1 MIIDNIK
8 FKQILKDKN
17 LNKTKLSETLKIST
31 KTIAKISKGE
41 NLSDKIVNKIVAF
54 LNVGENDLIKITS
67 LLDHLKQEKEVN
79 LNGRIYEELQVKL
92 TTNTNF
98 VENINLT
105 EDDVR
110 FVYTTQRIAC
120 ANECIKVEDIIETFN
135 HFKCIDYCIDHA
147 EEPIS
152 EEFIKQLHIILKQG
166 TMQTYKYGSGVYKE
180 YENGDEPLVV
190 LNNVSLKINDGEFVV
205 VLGPSGSGKSTLL
218 NAISGLTNVK
228 SGSIVYDG
236 KDITKLNDKELTL
249 FRREYTSF
257 VFQSYYLMPTLTV
270 MQNVRMGG
278 NLVNNKNL
286 QEIIEKVGLVGKEN
300 KLPSE
305 LSGGQRQRVSIA
317 RAIAK
322 KPKVMFCDEPTGA
335 LDEQTGRMILDYLIK
350 NHKENGY
357 MMVMV
362 THNENIALLADKI
375 IKMNSGKIVEVIE
388 NDPKD
393 IKDIR
398 W

>member
-1 MIIDNIK
+1 MLEIK
-8 FKQILKDKN
+8 N
-17 LNKTKLSETLKIST
+17 
-31 KTIAKISKGE
+31 
-41 NLSDKIVNKIVAF
+41 
-54 LNVGENDLIKITS
+54 
-67 LLDHLKQEKEVN
+67 
-79 LNGRIYEELQVKL
+79 
-92 TTNTNF
+92 
-98 VENINLT
+98 
-105 EDDVR
+105 
-110 FVYTTQRIAC
+110 
-120 ANECIKVEDIIETFN
+120 
-135 HFKCIDYCIDHA
+135 
-147 EEPIS
+147 
-152 EEFIKQLHIILKQG
+152 
-166 TMQTYKYGSGVYKE
+166 VYKE

-335 LDEQTGRMILDYLIK
+335 LDETTGRMILDYLIK
-350 NHKENGY
+350 NHEENGY

>member
-1 MIIDNIK
+1 MLEIK
-8 FKQILKDKN
+8 N
-17 LNKTKLSETLKIST
+17 
-31 KTIAKISKGE
+31 
-41 NLSDKIVNKIVAF
+41 
-54 LNVGENDLIKITS
+54 
-67 LLDHLKQEKEVN
+67 
-79 LNGRIYEELQVKL
+79 
-92 TTNTNF
+92 
-98 VENINLT
+98 
-105 EDDVR
+105 
-110 FVYTTQRIAC
+110 
-120 ANECIKVEDIIETFN
+120 
-135 HFKCIDYCIDHA
+135 
-147 EEPIS
+147 
-152 EEFIKQLHIILKQG
+152 
-166 TMQTYKYGSGVYKE
+166 VYKE

-335 LDEQTGRMILDYLIK
+335 LDETTGRMILDYLIK
-350 NHKENGY
+350 NHEENGY

-375 IKMNSGKIVEVIE
+375 IKMNSGRIVEVIE

>member
-1 MIIDNIK
+1 MLEIK
-8 FKQILKDKN
+8 N
-17 LNKTKLSETLKIST
+17 
-31 KTIAKISKGE
+31 
-41 NLSDKIVNKIVAF
+41 
-54 LNVGENDLIKITS
+54 
-67 LLDHLKQEKEVN
+67 
-79 LNGRIYEELQVKL
+79 
-92 TTNTNF
+92 
-98 VENINLT
+98 
-105 EDDVR
+105 
-110 FVYTTQRIAC
+110 
-120 ANECIKVEDIIETFN
+120 
-135 HFKCIDYCIDHA
+135 
-147 EEPIS
+147 
-152 EEFIKQLHIILKQG
+152 
-166 TMQTYKYGSGVYKE
+166 VYKE

-228 SGSIVYDG
+228 SGSIIYDG

>member
-1 MIIDNIK
+1 MLEIK
-8 FKQILKDKN
+8 N
-17 LNKTKLSETLKIST
+17 
-31 KTIAKISKGE
+31 
-41 NLSDKIVNKIVAF
+41 
-54 LNVGENDLIKITS
+54 
-67 LLDHLKQEKEVN
+67 
-79 LNGRIYEELQVKL
+79 
-92 TTNTNF
+92 
-98 VENINLT
+98 
-105 EDDVR
+105 
-110 FVYTTQRIAC
+110 
-120 ANECIKVEDIIETFN
+120 
-135 HFKCIDYCIDHA
+135 
-147 EEPIS
+147 
-152 EEFIKQLHIILKQG
+152 
-166 TMQTYKYGSGVYKE
+166 VYKE

-322 KPKVMFCDEPTGA
+322 KPKIMFCDEPTGA

>member
-1 MIIDNIK
+1 MLEIK
-8 FKQILKDKN
+8 N
-17 LNKTKLSETLKIST
+17 
-31 KTIAKISKGE
+31 
-41 NLSDKIVNKIVAF
+41 
-54 LNVGENDLIKITS
+54 
-67 LLDHLKQEKEVN
+67 
-79 LNGRIYEELQVKL
+79 
-92 TTNTNF
+92 
-98 VENINLT
+98 
-105 EDDVR
+105 
-110 FVYTTQRIAC
+110 
-120 ANECIKVEDIIETFN
+120 
-135 HFKCIDYCIDHA
+135 
-147 EEPIS
+147 
-152 EEFIKQLHIILKQG
+152 
-166 TMQTYKYGSGVYKE
+166 VYKE

-205 VLGPSGSGKSTLL
+205 VLGPSESGKSTLL

-335 LDEQTGRMILDYLIK
+335 LDETTGRMILDYLIK

-375 IKMNSGKIVEVIE
+375 IKMNSGRIVEVIE

>member
-1 MIIDNIK
+1 MLEIK
-8 FKQILKDKN
+8 N
-17 LNKTKLSETLKIST
+17 
-31 KTIAKISKGE
+31 
-41 NLSDKIVNKIVAF
+41 
-54 LNVGENDLIKITS
+54 
-67 LLDHLKQEKEVN
+67 
-79 LNGRIYEELQVKL
+79 
-92 TTNTNF
+92 
-98 VENINLT
+98 
-105 EDDVR
+105 
-110 FVYTTQRIAC
+110 
-120 ANECIKVEDIIETFN
+120 
-135 HFKCIDYCIDHA
+135 
-147 EEPIS
+147 
-152 EEFIKQLHIILKQG
+152 
-166 TMQTYKYGSGVYKE
+166 VYKE

-335 LDEQTGRMILDYLIK
+335 LDEPTGRMILDYLIK

-375 IKMNSGKIVEVIE
+375 IKMNSGRIVEVIE

>member
-1 MIIDNIK
+1 MLEIK
-8 FKQILKDKN
+8 N
-17 LNKTKLSETLKIST
+17 
-31 KTIAKISKGE
+31 
-41 NLSDKIVNKIVAF
+41 
-54 LNVGENDLIKITS
+54 
-67 LLDHLKQEKEVN
+67 
-79 LNGRIYEELQVKL
+79 
-92 TTNTNF
+92 
-98 VENINLT
+98 
-105 EDDVR
+105 
-110 FVYTTQRIAC
+110 
-120 ANECIKVEDIIETFN
+120 
-135 HFKCIDYCIDHA
+135 
-147 EEPIS
+147 
-152 EEFIKQLHIILKQG
+152 
-166 TMQTYKYGSGVYKE
+166 VYKE

>member
-1 MIIDNIK
+1 MLEIK
-8 FKQILKDKN
+8 N
-17 LNKTKLSETLKIST
+17 
-31 KTIAKISKGE
+31 
-41 NLSDKIVNKIVAF
+41 
-54 LNVGENDLIKITS
+54 
-67 LLDHLKQEKEVN
+67 
-79 LNGRIYEELQVKL
+79 
-92 TTNTNF
+92 
-98 VENINLT
+98 
-105 EDDVR
+105 
-110 FVYTTQRIAC
+110 
-120 ANECIKVEDIIETFN
+120 
-135 HFKCIDYCIDHA
+135 
-147 EEPIS
+147 
-152 EEFIKQLHIILKQG
+152 
-166 TMQTYKYGSGVYKE
+166 VYKE

-322 KPKVMFCDEPTGA
+322 KLKVMFCDEPTGA
-335 LDEQTGRMILDYLIK
+335 LDELTGRMILDYLIK

>member
-1 MIIDNIK
+1 MLEIK
-8 FKQILKDKN
+8 N
-17 LNKTKLSETLKIST
+17 
-31 KTIAKISKGE
+31 
-41 NLSDKIVNKIVAF
+41 
-54 LNVGENDLIKITS
+54 
-67 LLDHLKQEKEVN
+67 
-79 LNGRIYEELQVKL
+79 
-92 TTNTNF
+92 
-98 VENINLT
+98 
-105 EDDVR
+105 
-110 FVYTTQRIAC
+110 
-120 ANECIKVEDIIETFN
+120 
-135 HFKCIDYCIDHA
+135 
-147 EEPIS
+147 
-152 EEFIKQLHIILKQG
+152 
-166 TMQTYKYGSGVYKE
+166 VYKE

-322 KPKVMFCDEPTGA
+322 KPKIMFCDEPTGA
-335 LDEQTGRMILDYLIK
+335 LDELTGRMILDYLIK

>member
-1 MIIDNIK
+1 MLEIK
-8 FKQILKDKN
+8 N
-17 LNKTKLSETLKIST
+17 
-31 KTIAKISKGE
+31 
-41 NLSDKIVNKIVAF
+41 
-54 LNVGENDLIKITS
+54 
-67 LLDHLKQEKEVN
+67 
-79 LNGRIYEELQVKL
+79 
-92 TTNTNF
+92 
-98 VENINLT
+98 
-105 EDDVR
+105 
-110 FVYTTQRIAC
+110 
-120 ANECIKVEDIIETFN
+120 
-135 HFKCIDYCIDHA
+135 
-147 EEPIS
+147 
-152 EEFIKQLHIILKQG
+152 
-166 TMQTYKYGSGVYKE
+166 VYKE

-205 VLGPSGSGKSTLL
+205 ILGPSGSGKSTLL

>member
-1 MIIDNIK
+1 MLEIK
-8 FKQILKDKN
+8 N
-17 LNKTKLSETLKIST
+17 
-31 KTIAKISKGE
+31 
-41 NLSDKIVNKIVAF
+41 
-54 LNVGENDLIKITS
+54 
-67 LLDHLKQEKEVN
+67 
-79 LNGRIYEELQVKL
+79 
-92 TTNTNF
+92 
-98 VENINLT
+98 
-105 EDDVR
+105 
-110 FVYTTQRIAC
+110 
-120 ANECIKVEDIIETFN
+120 
-135 HFKCIDYCIDHA
+135 
-147 EEPIS
+147 
-152 EEFIKQLHIILKQG
+152 
-166 TMQTYKYGSGVYKE
+166 VYKE

-335 LDEQTGRMILDYLIK
+335 LDETTGRMILDYLIK
-350 NHKENGY
+350 KHEENGY

-375 IKMNSGKIVEVIE
+375 IKMNSGRIVEVIE

>member
-1 MIIDNIK
+1 MLEIK
-8 FKQILKDKN
+8 N
-17 LNKTKLSETLKIST
+17 
-31 KTIAKISKGE
+31 
-41 NLSDKIVNKIVAF
+41 
-54 LNVGENDLIKITS
+54 
-67 LLDHLKQEKEVN
+67 
-79 LNGRIYEELQVKL
+79 
-92 TTNTNF
+92 
-98 VENINLT
+98 
-105 EDDVR
+105 
-110 FVYTTQRIAC
+110 
-120 ANECIKVEDIIETFN
+120 
-135 HFKCIDYCIDHA
+135 
-147 EEPIS
+147 
-152 EEFIKQLHIILKQG
+152 
-166 TMQTYKYGSGVYKE
+166 VYKE

-335 LDEQTGRMILDYLIK
+335 LDEQTGRTILDYLIK

-375 IKMNSGKIVEVIE
+375 IKMNSGRIVEVIE

>member
-1 MIIDNIK
+1 MLEIK
-8 FKQILKDKN
+8 N
-17 LNKTKLSETLKIST
+17 
-31 KTIAKISKGE
+31 
-41 NLSDKIVNKIVAF
+41 
-54 LNVGENDLIKITS
+54 
-67 LLDHLKQEKEVN
+67 
-79 LNGRIYEELQVKL
+79 
-92 TTNTNF
+92 
-98 VENINLT
+98 
-105 EDDVR
+105 
-110 FVYTTQRIAC
+110 
-120 ANECIKVEDIIETFN
+120 
-135 HFKCIDYCIDHA
+135 
-147 EEPIS
+147 
-152 EEFIKQLHIILKQG
+152 
-166 TMQTYKYGSGVYKE
+166 VYKE

-335 LDEQTGRMILDYLIK
+335 LDELTGRMILDYLIK

-375 IKMNSGKIVEVIE
+375 IKMNSGRIVEVIE

>member
-1 MIIDNIK
+1 MLEIK
-8 FKQILKDKN
+8 N
-17 LNKTKLSETLKIST
+17 
-31 KTIAKISKGE
+31 
-41 NLSDKIVNKIVAF
+41 
-54 LNVGENDLIKITS
+54 
-67 LLDHLKQEKEVN
+67 
-79 LNGRIYEELQVKL
+79 
-92 TTNTNF
+92 
-98 VENINLT
+98 
-105 EDDVR
+105 
-110 FVYTTQRIAC
+110 
-120 ANECIKVEDIIETFN
+120 
-135 HFKCIDYCIDHA
+135 
-147 EEPIS
+147 
-152 EEFIKQLHIILKQG
+152 
-166 TMQTYKYGSGVYKE
+166 VYKE

-335 LDEQTGRMILDYLIK
+335 LDELTGRMILDYLIK

-375 IKMNSGKIVEVIE
+375 IKMNSGKVVEVIE

>member
-1 MIIDNIK
+1 MLEIK
-8 FKQILKDKN
+8 N
-17 LNKTKLSETLKIST
+17 
-31 KTIAKISKGE
+31 
-41 NLSDKIVNKIVAF
+41 
-54 LNVGENDLIKITS
+54 
-67 LLDHLKQEKEVN
+67 
-79 LNGRIYEELQVKL
+79 
-92 TTNTNF
+92 
-98 VENINLT
+98 
-105 EDDVR
+105 
-110 FVYTTQRIAC
+110 
-120 ANECIKVEDIIETFN
+120 
-135 HFKCIDYCIDHA
+135 
-147 EEPIS
+147 
-152 EEFIKQLHIILKQG
+152 
-166 TMQTYKYGSGVYKE
+166 VYKE

-205 VLGPSGSGKSTLL
+205 ILGPSGSGKSTLL

-322 KPKVMFCDEPTGA
+322 KPKIMFCDEPTGA

-375 IKMNSGKIVEVIE
+375 IKMNSGKVVEVIE

>member
-1 MIIDNIK
+1 MLEIK
-8 FKQILKDKN
+8 N
-17 LNKTKLSETLKIST
+17 
-31 KTIAKISKGE
+31 
-41 NLSDKIVNKIVAF
+41 
-54 LNVGENDLIKITS
+54 
-67 LLDHLKQEKEVN
+67 
-79 LNGRIYEELQVKL
+79 
-92 TTNTNF
+92 
-98 VENINLT
+98 
-105 EDDVR
+105 
-110 FVYTTQRIAC
+110 
-120 ANECIKVEDIIETFN
+120 
-135 HFKCIDYCIDHA
+135 
-147 EEPIS
+147 
-152 EEFIKQLHIILKQG
+152 
-166 TMQTYKYGSGVYKE
+166 VYKE

-335 LDEQTGRMILDYLIK
+335 LDETTGRMILDYLIK

-375 IKMNSGKIVEVIE
+375 IKMNSGRIVEVIE

>member
-1 MIIDNIK
+1 MLEIK
-8 FKQILKDKN
+8 N
-17 LNKTKLSETLKIST
+17 
-31 KTIAKISKGE
+31 
-41 NLSDKIVNKIVAF
+41 
-54 LNVGENDLIKITS
+54 
-67 LLDHLKQEKEVN
+67 
-79 LNGRIYEELQVKL
+79 
-92 TTNTNF
+92 
-98 VENINLT
+98 
-105 EDDVR
+105 
-110 FVYTTQRIAC
+110 
-120 ANECIKVEDIIETFN
+120 
-135 HFKCIDYCIDHA
+135 
-147 EEPIS
+147 
-152 EEFIKQLHIILKQG
+152 
-166 TMQTYKYGSGVYKE
+166 VYKE

-278 NLVNNKNL
+278 YLVNNKNL

-305 LSGGQRQRVSIA
+305 LSGGQRQIVSIA

-375 IKMNSGKIVEVIE
+375 IKMNSGRIVEVIE

>member
-1 MIIDNIK
+1 MLEIK
-8 FKQILKDKN
+8 N
-17 LNKTKLSETLKIST
+17 
-31 KTIAKISKGE
+31 
-41 NLSDKIVNKIVAF
+41 
-54 LNVGENDLIKITS
+54 
-67 LLDHLKQEKEVN
+67 
-79 LNGRIYEELQVKL
+79 
-92 TTNTNF
+92 
-98 VENINLT
+98 
-105 EDDVR
+105 
-110 FVYTTQRIAC
+110 
-120 ANECIKVEDIIETFN
+120 
-135 HFKCIDYCIDHA
+135 
-147 EEPIS
+147 
-152 EEFIKQLHIILKQG
+152 
-166 TMQTYKYGSGVYKE
+166 VYKE

-278 NLVNNKNL
+278 YLVNNKNL

-375 IKMNSGKIVEVIE
+375 IKMNSGRIVEVIE

>member
-1 MIIDNIK
+1 MLEIK
-8 FKQILKDKN
+8 N
-17 LNKTKLSETLKIST
+17 
-31 KTIAKISKGE
+31 
-41 NLSDKIVNKIVAF
+41 
-54 LNVGENDLIKITS
+54 
-67 LLDHLKQEKEVN
+67 
-79 LNGRIYEELQVKL
+79 
-92 TTNTNF
+92 
-98 VENINLT
+98 
-105 EDDVR
+105 
-110 FVYTTQRIAC
+110 
-120 ANECIKVEDIIETFN
+120 
-135 HFKCIDYCIDHA
+135 
-147 EEPIS
+147 
-152 EEFIKQLHIILKQG
+152 
-166 TMQTYKYGSGVYKE
+166 VYKE

-270 MQNVRMGG
+270 MQNVKMGG

-286 QEIIEKVGLVGKEN
+286 QEIIEKVGLVGKDN

-375 IKMNSGKIVEVIE
+375 IKMNSGRIVEVIE

>member
-1 MIIDNIK
+1 MLEIK
-8 FKQILKDKN
+8 N
-17 LNKTKLSETLKIST
+17 
-31 KTIAKISKGE
+31 
-41 NLSDKIVNKIVAF
+41 
-54 LNVGENDLIKITS
+54 
-67 LLDHLKQEKEVN
+67 
-79 LNGRIYEELQVKL
+79 
-92 TTNTNF
+92 
-98 VENINLT
+98 
-105 EDDVR
+105 
-110 FVYTTQRIAC
+110 
-120 ANECIKVEDIIETFN
+120 
-135 HFKCIDYCIDHA
+135 
-147 EEPIS
+147 
-152 EEFIKQLHIILKQG
+152 
-166 TMQTYKYGSGVYKE
+166 VYKE

-278 NLVNNKNL
+278 YLVNNKNL